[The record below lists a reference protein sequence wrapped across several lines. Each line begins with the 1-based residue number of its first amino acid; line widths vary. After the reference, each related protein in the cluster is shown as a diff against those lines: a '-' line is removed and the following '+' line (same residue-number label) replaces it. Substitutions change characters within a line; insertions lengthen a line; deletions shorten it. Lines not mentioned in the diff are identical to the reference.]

1 MTKIETAMEV
11 LKNGGY
17 FRKALETDSYT
28 HREMFHTRLR
38 DASGHV
44 VRGIGFQT
52 FVKLESKLQSREC
65 AVSSSWPQEWVLTP
79 VAPSYQDISHVTEYG
94 LTQRLSTPVRCF

>member
-1 MTKIETAMEV
+1 MSKIETAMEV

-17 FRKALETDSYT
+17 FRKALKTDSYT
-28 HREMFHTRLR
+28 HREMFHTQLR
-38 DASGHV
+38 DASGQV

-65 AVSSSWPQEWVLTP
+65 AVSSSWPQEWVLNP
-79 VAPSYQDISHVTEYG
+79 GAR
-94 LTQRLSTPVRCF
+94 LTA